1 MTAIEVCADP
11 RTLALEILADV
22 RQATEDGPGVT
33 RESYGAGEN
42 TALRLLEAHAEA
54 MGLVCEYDRARN
66 LWMRLPED
74 TRSDPFVVIGSHAD
88 SVPQGGNF
96 DGLAGI
102 VAGMLVL
109 AGLRDRYASAPP
121 VRVLALRGEESAW
134 YGKAYMG
141 SLSLLGRLPA
151 QALALKHRSGSGTL
165 GEAMA
170 RCGVDV
176 EAVRAGEP
184 LLDVAQVRAYLE
196 LHIEQGPVMVARGW
210 PAAAVTGIR
219 GNIRH
224 NVVRCIGEAGHSG
237 AVPRWLRKDAL
248 LAVAELLSRMDEH
261 WRVLL
266 QMGMDLVMTSG
277 ICSTLPQSH
286 AVSVIPGEV
295 RLSFEARSQDAQTME
310 RFYALMR
317 DECTAIEKSRGVR
330 FEFDDKLVTAP
341 ATMDAG
347 WVERLKVAA
356 ARNGAAIGLG
366 TATGTGTGAGTGAG
380 TCNGAG
386 TGTDTV
392 TGTVL
397 EEIPS
402 GAGHDAAVFANAG
415 VPSAMVFVRNEN
427 GSHNPHEDM
436 DIDDFLVGVDL
447 FEGALLDIIAPPRA
461 D

>member
-1 MTAIEVCADP
+1 MQTIDDRRVDDTRTEALRSEASDRDVSGNRVSGNDAERMAHMRTTALDL
-11 RTLALEILADV
+11 LAQIRRAS
-22 RQATEDGPGVT
+22 EDGPGVT
-33 RESYGAGEN
+33 RESYGEGEN
-42 TALRLLEAHAEA
+42 TALDLLQAHAER
-54 MGLVCEYDRARN
+54 MGLVCEYDPARN
-66 LWMRLPED
+66 LWMRLAED
-74 TRSDPFVVIGSHAD
+74 TRDLPYVVIGSHAD

-109 AGLRDRYASAPP
+109 SNLRERVEAAPP

-141 SLSLLGRLPA
+141 SLSLMGRLPA
-151 QALALKHRSGSGTL
+151 QALGLTHRSGTGTL

-170 RCGVDV
+170 RCGVDLD
-176 EAVRAGEP
+176 AVQGGTP
-184 LLDVAQVRAYLE
+184 IVDLSQVHAYLE

-210 PAAAVTGIR
+210 PAAVVTGIR
-219 GNIRH
+219 GNVRH
-224 NVVRCIGEAGHSG
+224 NQVRCIGEAGHSG
-237 AVPRWLRKDAL
+237 AIPRWLRKDAL

-295 RLSFEARSQDAQTME
+295 RLSFEARSQDAQTLE

-317 DECTAIEKSRGVR
+317 EECSAIEKSRGVR

-347 WVERLKVAA
+347 WIARLTDA
-356 ARNGAAIGLG
+356 ARDRGM
-366 TATGTGTGAGTGAG
+366 T
-380 TCNGAG
+380 
-386 TGTDTV
+386 
-392 TGTVL
+392 L

-415 VPSAMVFVRNEN
+415 VPAAMVFVRNEN

-447 FEGALLDIIAPPRA
+447 LEGALLGTISPPRA
-461 D
+461 G